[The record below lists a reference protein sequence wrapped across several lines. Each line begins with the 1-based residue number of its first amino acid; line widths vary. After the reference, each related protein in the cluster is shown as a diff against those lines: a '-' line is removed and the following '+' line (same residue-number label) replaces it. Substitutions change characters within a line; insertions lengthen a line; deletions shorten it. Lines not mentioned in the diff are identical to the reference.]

1 MRLTLPTPV
10 GAALPTPPVLP
21 PLLPP
26 NPPLLLL
33 LLPLLPMML
42 MNHDHQLD
50 VSTAAGLL

>member
-1 MRLTLPTPV
+1 M
-10 GAALPTPPVLP
+10 PPVLP
-21 PLLPP
+21 PLLLP
-26 NPPLLLL
+26 NPPLLL